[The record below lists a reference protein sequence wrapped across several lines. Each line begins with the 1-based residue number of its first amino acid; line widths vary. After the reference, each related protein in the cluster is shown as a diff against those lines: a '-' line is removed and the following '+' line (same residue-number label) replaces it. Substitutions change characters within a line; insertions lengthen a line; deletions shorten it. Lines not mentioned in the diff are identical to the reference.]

1 MPREGHHRLLGR
13 ATVGQA
19 AAEAIQQDQPRERGQ
34 LVQEPGHR
42 RVLPGAECR
51 LDGQWIICQTAL
63 VEQAVNEPNDFHFAC
78 ADTYETFTDVRNG
91 IRWYNADGLLVKRFV
106 TQDVA
111 GSAHGEFTLSA
122 PGYGVIS
129 HVAGLD
135 LTDGIHHGVFRVVED
150 PQVAAELCAALTA

>member
-1 MPREGHHRLLGR
+1 VRRSRADLGR

-19 AAEAIQQDQPRERGQ
+19 AAD
-34 LVQEPGHR
+34 
-42 RVLPGAECR
+42 
-51 LDGQWIICQTAL
+51 
-63 VEQAVNEPNDFHFAC
+63 
-78 ADTYETFTDVRNG
+78 
-91 IRWYNADGLLVKRFV
+91 
-106 TQDVA
+106 

-129 HVAGLD
+129 HVAGLE